1 MTDFD
6 QLIKEKIEQKEY
18 SYSASSWHRFAK
30 KAGLKSALTVTQSVI
45 IAVAS
50 VAIIAVG
57 SWFGIRHFSAMEPA
71 TTAPVQQMPVEE
83 PVLLAADTAEVEVVA
98 ENPVA
103 ENPVE
108 EEVVTAPIRKP
119 APPKVTEE
127 APKAAATD
135 TVAAQKPERKP
146 IPRPKNPRRILEIN
160 PDTIKSNE

>member
-71 TTAPVQQMPVEE
+71 TTAPVQQMTVEE

-98 ENPVA
+98 EEPVA
-103 ENPVE
+103 
-108 EEVVTAPIRKP
+108 EEVVTAPSRKP

-146 IPRPKNPRRILEIN
+146 ILRPKNPRRILEIN

>member
-18 SYSASSWHRFAK
+18 SYSASSWHHFAK

-57 SWFGIRHFSAMEPA
+57 SWFGICHFSAMEPA
-71 TTAPVQQMPVEE
+71 APAPVQQMPVEE

-98 ENPVA
+98 EEPA
-103 ENPVE
+103 A
-108 EEVVTAPIRKP
+108 EEVVTAPSRKP
-119 APPKVTEE
+119 ATPKVTEE

-146 IPRPKNPRRILEIN
+146 ILRPKNPRRILEID